1 MIKVFTPN
9 DVIGFVYGE
18 KISPSDSKHLEL
30 AIIKDDVL
38 ADVFYQSHIVKDIL
52 SKVSF
57 EPSSRVIDNILSY
70 SRSYLI
76 D

>member
-18 KISPSDSKHLEL
+18 FNSQADTKHLEL
-30 AIIKDDVL
+30 AIIKDDFL
-38 ADVFYQSHIVKDIL
+38 ADVFYQSHVVKDVL

-57 EPSSRVIDNILSY
+57 EPSSKVVDNILSY
-70 SRSYLI
+70 SRSLI
-76 D
+76 